1 MCIYFWVLK
10 FLPTMAT
17 ICLQCGDK
25 GFSNAFVFCV
35 ECLEVAVHRYCL
47 NKIPET
53 FDEYVCW
60 VCDDC
65 EAKVPKHI
73 EKCPEIDFVE
83 HSLLGGDSEGRK
95 ISEKEKCDPTYVIDK
110 KDVTA
115 RVISSSEQL
124 QARTDCIERTQLTD
138 LSPLPT
144 GIDCSPAEMVGQR
157 LQPCI
162 SEQPREANTQL
173 DAMGDCSVITE
184 KGSIFSSNDCHGR
197 ESKRDRRSTPEN
209 RTALNGD
216 ASQSLKGELPK
227 DFIHGVHEQAQPV
240 YDPIWRGG
248 FNIWNKKYEK
258 FGGLVAHL
266 SVKACQK
273 VFEEAKLFPPLLRLE
288 MLPKSDIWPKSFNTS
303 EPSDDNIAM
312 YFFPLDARH
321 VGYFDHLVE
330 EMIGEQLALR
340 AVVTNAELLVF
351 TSTELPLLHWRF
363 QGKHYLWGIFRA
375 KQDSSSSQMVSNGIK
390 SMMLQTP
397 GNVLDVRDKINL
409 VKAKSW
415 GAESPMSP
423 LSNSA
428 SLASSNS

>member
-1 MCIYFWVLK
+1 MV
-10 FLPTMAT
+10 T

-47 NKIPET
+47 DKIPET

-65 EAKVPKHI
+65 EMKVPKHVK
-73 EKCPEIDFVE
+73 KCPKIDLVE
-83 HSLLGGDSEGRK
+83 HSQLVGDSKGRK
-95 ISEKEKCDPTYVIDK
+95 ISEKEKYNPTYVIDK
-110 KDVTA
+110 KEVTG

-124 QARTDCIERTQLTD
+124 QARTACNERMQLAD
-138 LSPLPT
+138 LSALPT
-144 GIDCSPAEMVGQR
+144 KLSKRETDCSLTEMVGKS

-162 SEQPREANTQL
+162 SKQPRDANTQL
-173 DAMGDCSVITE
+173 DAMGDCSAITE

-216 ASQSLKGELPK
+216 ASQSLNGELPK
-227 DFIHGVHEQAQPV
+227 DFIHGVQEQAQPV
-240 YDPIWRGG
+240 YDPSWRGG
-248 FNIWNKKYEK
+248 FYIWNKKYEIL
-258 FGGLVAHL
+258 GGLVAHL

-273 VFEEAKLFPPLLRLE
+273 VFEEAKLFPPLLNLE

-303 EPSDDNIAM
+303 EPSDANIAL

-321 VGYFDHLVE
+321 VMDFDHLVE

-363 QGKHYLWGIFRA
+363 QSKHYLWGVFRA

-390 SMMLQTP
+390 PVMLQTP
-397 GNVLDVRDKINL
+397 GNVLDVKDKLNL

-415 GAESPMSP
+415 GAESPINP

-428 SLASSNS
+428 SLASSTS

>member
-1 MCIYFWVLK
+1 MV
-10 FLPTMAT
+10 T

-47 NKIPET
+47 DKIPET

-60 VCDDC
+60 VCDAC
-65 EAKVPKHI
+65 EVKVLKHV
-73 EKCPEIDFVE
+73 EKCPEIDLVE
-83 HSLLGGDSEGRK
+83 HSQLGDDREGRK
-95 ISEKEKCDPTYVIDK
+95 ISEKEKCNPTYVIDK

-115 RVISSSEQL
+115 LVISSSEQL
-124 QARTDCIERTQLTD
+124 QARTGCNERTQLAD
-138 LSPLPT
+138 LSALAT
-144 GIDCSPAEMVGQR
+144 KLSKGETDCSLTQMVGQS
-157 LQPCI
+157 LQPCV
-162 SEQPREANTQL
+162 SKQPREANTQL
-173 DAMGDCSVITE
+173 DAMGDCSAITE

-216 ASQSLKGELPK
+216 ASQSLNGKLPK
-227 DFIHGVHEQAQPV
+227 DFIHGVQEQAQPV

-248 FNIWNKKYEK
+248 FNIWNQKYGIL
-258 FGGLVAHL
+258 GGLVAHL

-273 VFEEAKLFPPLLRLE
+273 IEGGALEQRSSCLRVTYRSRDRVVE
-288 MLPKSDIWPKSFNTS
+288 SATDVCIR
-303 EPSDDNIAM
+303 
-312 YFFPLDARH
+312 YRH
-321 VGYFDHLVE
+321 VMDFDHLVE

-363 QGKHYLWGIFRA
+363 QGKHYLWGVFRA
-375 KQDSSSSQMVSNGIK
+375 KQDSCSSQIASNGIK

-397 GNVLDVRDKINL
+397 GNVGEQRVL
-409 VKAKSW
+409 
-415 GAESPMSP
+415 
-423 LSNSA
+423 
-428 SLASSNS
+428 LAL